1 LVYLSY
7 VFYRSGQLGYFVY
20 DPNSD
25 RRPLLSDMF
34 ILKRQDVEITNVQH
48 PTKDQKIPILNYQSM
63 TFRLLHVFTGSQADE
78 ARTLW
83 RELTDNQGKACVL
96 LEEPER
102 YSIWGKVRLDQLVN
116 ELAQPSASAS
126 QAPGN
131 LAAAGMIA
139 PVFTQAC
146 LLMLQAMYVD
156 VEDLLG
162 AKQSAAFQRDLAQ
175 VFKQGQFPGTATPD
189 AVIQLLTYDPLN
201 SLQPP
206 AWKEQHLLT
215 LLQDL
220 HRLGKSYFGGSSFT
234 KRVLE
239 VLQDLSSHDRAL
251 FMDWLQKSTV
261 GTLWR

>member
-1 LVYLSY
+1 
-7 VFYRSGQLGYFVY
+7 
-20 DPNSD
+20 
-25 RRPLLSDMF
+25 MF
-34 ILKRQDVEITNVQH
+34 ILKRQDVEISNVQH

-63 TFRLLHVFTGSQADE
+63 TFRLLHVFGATQADE
-78 ARTLW
+78 ARALW

-96 LEEPER
+96 LEEAER

-116 ELAQPSASAS
+116 ELAAPSVAPAASSGGSNGGAV
-126 QAPGN
+126 P
-131 LAAAGMIA
+131 
-139 PVFTQAC
+139 PVFVQAC
-146 LLMLQAMYVD
+146 LLMLQAVYVD

-162 AKQSAAFQRDLAQ
+162 TKQSASFQRDLTQ

-206 AWKEQHLLT
+206 PWREQHLLT

-220 HRLGKSYFGGSSFT
+220 HRLGKSYFGGNSFT

-251 FMDWLQKSTV
+251 FLDWLSKSSV
-261 GTLWR
+261 GSLWR

>member
-1 LVYLSY
+1 
-7 VFYRSGQLGYFVY
+7 
-20 DPNSD
+20 
-25 RRPLLSDMF
+25 MF
-34 ILKRQDVEITNVQH
+34 ILKRQDVEVTSVQH
-48 PTKDQKIPILNYQSM
+48 PTKDQKIPILNYQGM
-63 TFRLLHVFTGSQADE
+63 TFRLLNVFGATQEDE

-102 YSIWGKVRLDQLVN
+102 YSIWGKIRLDQLVM
-116 ELAQPSASAS
+116 ELATPSTKPIATADGTAS
-126 QAPGN
+126 
-131 LAAAGMIA
+131 

-162 AKQSAAFQRDLAQ
+162 AKQSTAFQRDLVQ
-175 VFKQGQFPGTATPD
+175 VFKQGQFPNTATPD

-206 AWKEQHLLT
+206 LWSERHLVL

-220 HRLGKSYFGGSSFT
+220 HRLGRSYFGGSSFT
-234 KRVLE
+234 KRVMD
-239 VLQDLSSHDRAL
+239 VLQDLSSYDRAL
-251 FMDWLQKSTV
+251 FMEWLKKSTV